1 MNWQRASVQTAAA
14 YMRELIASG
23 ADDVKT
29 KAVYEGLLDVLD
41 PTRRTA
47 RMQRESAASAKA
59 AVVVQTARERRNR
72 TERRRL
78 AFATPP
84 GGVERRRGRER
95 RK

>member
-41 PTRRTA
+41 PTRRAA
-47 RMQRESAASAKA
+47 RIQRESAESAKA
-59 AVVVQTARERRNR
+59 AVVVQKARDAAGWRR
-72 TERRRL
+72 
-78 AFATPP
+78 TPAWTGTP
-84 GGVERRRGRER
+84 KIEIVEAEPSALSP
-95 RK
+95 

>member
-14 YMRELIASG
+14 YMRDLIASG

-78 AFATPP
+78 ALATPP